1 MLGLVDTDI
10 VLIVIVDGELGI
22 IEDTGVECVA
32 EVGVKSVLV
41 RINEVVV
48 LGLVDIATV
57 VLEVVEGE
65 LGIMED
71 TLV

>member
-1 MLGLVDTDI
+1 MLGLVETDI
-10 VLIVIVDGELGI
+10 VVIVIVDGELGI
-22 IEDTGVECVA
+22 MEDTCVESVA
-32 EVGVKSVLV
+32 EVGVESVLV
-41 RINEVVV
+41 CINGVVV

>member
-10 VLIVIVDGELGI
+10 VVIVIVDGELGI
-22 IEDTGVECVA
+22 MEDTGVECVA

-41 RINEVVV
+41 RINGVVV